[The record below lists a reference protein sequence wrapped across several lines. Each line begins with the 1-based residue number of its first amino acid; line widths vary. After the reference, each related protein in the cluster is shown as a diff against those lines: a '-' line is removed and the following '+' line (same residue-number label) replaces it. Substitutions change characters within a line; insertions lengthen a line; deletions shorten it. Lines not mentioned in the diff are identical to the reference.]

1 MSVKLIKQ
9 RQQLEEKIANARD
22 IRAHFHVGSNMPGYL
37 PESDVFCAETIQDA
51 VEYLISE
58 LDRSQDLMA
67 ENCTAQD
74 IETKEKGSDCCTW
87 CSEFYDIEAVKSS
100 ESDGDLQ
107 YKVMRALEEHKA
119 KDNKALSQL
128 YSYLHTPPQ
137 GPDIVFWITVQV
149 DVQDDC
155 LIWLEQEGFDTWHA
169 PHGEEQSIVDHM
181 ERATPDDDSGDPD
194 DYYDAANHPDNYDD
208 ED

>member
-1 MSVKLIKQ
+1 MEIIEIKDV
-9 RQQLEEKIANARD
+9 NARD

-37 PESDVFCAETIQDA
+37 PESDVFCAETVQDA

-58 LDRSQDLMA
+58 LDRSQDLMS
-67 ENCTAQD
+67 ENCTAQSAD
-74 IETKEKGSDCCTW
+74 DNLKGSECCAW
-87 CSEFYDIEAVKSS
+87 CSEFYDIEKIKVS

-107 YKVMRALEEHKA
+107 YKIMRALEEHKA
-119 KDNKALSQL
+119 KNNKALSQV

-137 GPDIVFWITVQV
+137 GPDIVFWITVQI

-155 LIWLEQEGFDTWHA
+155 LIWLEQEGFDTSTP

-181 ERATPDDDSGDPD
+181 ERDTHDGDPHDYDGGPD
-194 DYYDAANHPDNYDD
+194 DYDGDD
-208 ED
+208 GED